1 MGNNRS
7 SRDFKLV
14 ESESHLR
21 NSVIE
26 VSIVRNGTVR
36 KDAKIRRKRV
46 TTFVNDLSNSKVLWL
61 RKRVRVEFSS
71 SL

>member
-1 MGNNRS
+1 MKGFVYRRIWETIEVQGTLNCWVS
-7 SRDFKLV
+7 LSV
-14 ESESHLR
+14 APLR

-46 TTFVNDLSNSKVLWL
+46 
-61 RKRVRVEFSS
+61 
-71 SL
+71 